1 MGLKDGSVAQFVI
14 FMGVLLHLF
23 ALGCHLSFQ
32 LFILAFKS
40 ADDIEFAANEPF
52 DGRFFD
58 VVSAVY
64 GYEEV
69 VEAFAEVIAVECLY
83 GGLVFDV
90 GFGFLHGLLDSLFV
104 IELLG
109 EPDDFGLDE
118 NIRTGYFLLQ
128 TYTFQ

>member
-1 MGLKDGSVAQFVI
+1 MKGRATRLIVIGQGGTQVMSLKNGSVAQFVI

-32 LFILAFKS
+32 LFVLAFKS
-40 ADDIEFAANEPF
+40 ADDIEFAANKPF

-69 VEAFAEVIAVECLY
+69 VEAFTEVIAVECLY

-90 GFGFLHGLLDSLFV
+90 GFGLLHGLLD
-104 IELLG
+104 
-109 EPDDFGLDE
+109 
-118 NIRTGYFLLQ
+118 
-128 TYTFQ
+128 TFSS

>member
-1 MGLKDGSVAQFVI
+1 MEA
-14 FMGVLLHLF
+14 
-23 ALGCHLSFQ
+23 LSFQ
-32 LFILAFKS
+32 LFVLAFKS

-69 VEAFAEVIAVECLY
+69 IEAFTEVIAVECLY

-109 EPDDFGLDE
+109 EPDDFGFDE

>member
-32 LFILAFKS
+32 LFVLAFKS

-69 VEAFAEVIAVECLY
+69 V
-83 GGLVFDV
+83 
-90 GFGFLHGLLDSLFV
+90 
-104 IELLG
+104 
-109 EPDDFGLDE
+109 
-118 NIRTGYFLLQ
+118 
-128 TYTFQ
+128 